1 MDINIILIWFVLF
14 SCVLSVSYQT
24 RLIRKREITA
34 KFTGW
39 FIVYS
44 AIFVLTIISIIFIPD
59 KAGYIGGA
67 LWFIFVLIPLLGEL
81 FAQRYSLKEEYE
93 KALVISKITSFLH
106 PADNIKDGHELT
118 RALLLIREGEIEAAK
133 QLVNRYQNFKK
144 PIHRLAHT
152 LLMSRT
158 GTYGELIDWMKE
170 NIGEENLDHYPDMLP
185 RYMEALGETGQ
196 IKKMLDLY
204 SKFREKMSKQYFRLL
219 LPILRLYIFAFTG
232 QTQLLEELLSGKL
245 SALSADLKT
254 FWLATAVQS
263 TGQQEEARQRFTA
276 LLQSNS
282 YTVRVRAQIRLDSPP
297 QVLPQDLQPE
307 LTAFIQQ
314 ESRLIN
320 EEKKYKD
327 PLGASAHRKK
337 AFATY
342 LLMVIIL
349 GFFLLEIYYGGSQD
363 TFSIYRLGAIFKFQ
377 NQQVEWWRLFTS
389 MFMHFGFEHLFLN
402 LFSLFMV
409 GPFVERLVGS
419 FRFLVIYLLSGL
431 GSMFLATLLSPMPFL
446 VLLGASGCI
455 MGLLGA
461 MAYLL
466 YRGYIK
472 EKSKIARKSLNIIIF
487 IFAFQ
492 VIFDILTPNVS
503 MVAHLSGFAFGIIL
517 TVLLLAIKK
526 EKSGL

>member
-1 MDINIILIWFVLF
+1 MDINVILIWFVLF
-14 SCVLSVSYQT
+14 SCVLSISYQT
-24 RLIRKREITA
+24 RLIRKREITD

-44 AIFVLTIISIIFIPD
+44 AIFVITIVFIIFIPG

-67 LWFIFVLIPLLGEL
+67 LWFIFVLIPMLGEL
-81 FAQRYSLKEEYE
+81 FVQRYSLKEEYE

-106 PADNIKDGHELT
+106 PADNIKDGRELT
-118 RALLLIREGEIEAAK
+118 RALLLIREGEIEAAE
-133 QLVNRYQNFKK
+133 QLVNKYQNFKK

-158 GTYGELIDWMKE
+158 GKYGELIQWINKH
-170 NIGEENLDHYPDMLP
+170 IGEENLYHYPDLLP
-185 RYMEALGETGQ
+185 RYIEALGEAGQ

-204 SKFREKMSKQYFRLL
+204 SKHRGKMSKQYFRVLL
-219 LPILRLYIFAFTG
+219 SILRLYIFAFTG
-232 QTQLLEELLSGKL
+232 QKQLLEELLSGKL
-245 SALSADLKT
+245 SALSADLKK
-254 FWLATAVQS
+254 FWLATAAQAI
-263 TGQQEEARQRFTA
+263 GQQEEAAQQFTT

-282 YTVRVRAQIRLDSPP
+282 YTVRVRSQIRLDSPL
-297 QVLPQDLQPE
+297 QELPRDFQPE

-314 ESRLIN
+314 ESRLIK

-327 PLGASAHRKK
+327 PLGVSTHKKK

-342 LLMVIIL
+342 FLMVIIL

-389 MFMHFGFEHLFLN
+389 MFMHFGFAHLFLN

-409 GPFVERLVGS
+409 GPFVERSVGY

-446 VLLGASGCI
+446 ILLGASGCI

-466 YRGYIK
+466 YYGYIK

-503 MVAHLSGFAFGIIL
+503 MMAHLSGFVFGVIL
-517 TVLLLAIKK
+517 TVLLLAFKK
-526 EKSGL
+526 EGSES

>member
-1 MDINIILIWFVLF
+1 MDINVILTWFVLF
-14 SCVLSVSYQT
+14 SCVFSISCQT
-24 RLIRKREITA
+24 RLIRKREITD

-44 AIFVLTIISIIFIPD
+44 VIFGITIISLIFIPGR
-59 KAGYIGGA
+59 AGYIGGA
-67 LWFIFVLIPLLGEL
+67 LWFILVLIPLLGEL
-81 FAQRYSLKEEYE
+81 LVRRCYLKEEYE

-106 PADNIKDGHELT
+106 PADDIKDGHELT
-118 RALLLIREGEIEAAK
+118 RALLLIREGEIEAAE
-133 QLVNRYQNFKK
+133 QIVNKYQNFKK
-144 PIHRLAHT
+144 SIHRVAHT
-152 LLMSRT
+152 YFMSRT
-158 GTYGELIDWMKE
+158 GKYRELIDWMNK
-170 NIGEENLDHYPDMLP
+170 NIGEENLGHYPDMLP
-185 RYMEALGETGQ
+185 RYLEALGETGQ

-204 SKFREKMSKQYFRLL
+204 SKFREKMSKQYLRLL
-219 LPILRLYIFAFTG
+219 LPVLRLYIFAFTG

-245 SALSADLKT
+245 SALSTDLKT
-254 FWLATAVQS
+254 FWLATAAQN

-282 YTVRVRAQIRLDSPP
+282 YTVRVRAQIRLDSPS
-297 QVLPQDLQPE
+297 QELPRDLQPG

-327 PLGASAHRKK
+327 PFGASGHRKK
-337 AFATY
+337 AFAAY

-363 TFSIYRLGAIFKFQ
+363 TLSIYRLGAIFKFQ
-377 NQQVEWWRLFTS
+377 NQQVEWWRLITS
-389 MFMHFGFEHLFLN
+389 MFMHFGFAHLFLN
-402 LFSLFMV
+402 LFSLFLV
-409 GPFVERLVGS
+409 GPFVERSVGS
-419 FRFLVIYLLSGL
+419 FGFLVIYLISGL
-431 GSMFLATLLSPMPFL
+431 GSMFLATLLSPLPFL

-487 IFAFQ
+487 IFVFQ
-492 VIFDILTPNVS
+492 VIFDLLTPNVS
-503 MVAHLSGFAFGIIL
+503 MTAHLSGFVFGIIL
-517 TVLLLAIKK
+517 TVLLLAFKK
-526 EKSGL
+526 ERSVA